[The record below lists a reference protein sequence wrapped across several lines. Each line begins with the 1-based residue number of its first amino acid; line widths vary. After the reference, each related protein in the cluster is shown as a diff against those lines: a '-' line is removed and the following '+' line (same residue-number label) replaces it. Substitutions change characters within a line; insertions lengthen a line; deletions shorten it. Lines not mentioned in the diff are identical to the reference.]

1 MTKLMTWTWENEWI
15 KGDKKYLSNKNVNE
29 FDIRLL
35 NYPNIYLRHP
45 SIYLPHLLHHST
57 ERDTTVQYIDGVP
70 TE

>member
-1 MTKLMTWTWENEWI
+1 MTKLMTWTWGNEWI

-35 NYPNIYLRHP
+35 NCPNIYLPHP

-57 ERDTTVQYIDGVP
+57 ERDTIVQYIDGVP